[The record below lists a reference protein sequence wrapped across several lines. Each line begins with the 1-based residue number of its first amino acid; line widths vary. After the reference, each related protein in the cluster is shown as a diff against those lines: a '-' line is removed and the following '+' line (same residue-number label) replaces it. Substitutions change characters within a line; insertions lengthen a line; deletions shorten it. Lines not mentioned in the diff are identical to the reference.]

1 MRKRKKLNLGCIQS
15 VNAMECF
22 NPEDTRRKRK
32 HPLEYMPSTRR
43 VMGPVS
49 TSKVGLPLEISLI
62 LFHVGVVGACT
73 VSVVQPSYLE
83 VDYTSETVTL
93 ECTFSTTG
101 CSSKQPRSLWFRCGA
116 HQPEALCLDGCRNK
130 ADKFTVEETLDQNR
144 VSLTVNRVSPN
155 DSAIYICGIAF
166 PHEPAP
172 RAKQTGSGTALVVRG
187 WFSNWCKLSQFLRKL
202 MPASTCFNSA
212 SSFCLH
218 HEEGLLSREVHSLL
232 IVIIALLSV
241 YITGVCVIFTVLFR
255 SKSNSSRSR
264 ETKEDSQKTGPTAE
278 SPAIQVK
285 PMFLKDKPSLLIL
298 QKSARRIFR
307 EIAQELY
314 HKRYVET
321 CQQPERD
328 GTYEN
333 RRALPTSGRP

>member
-1 MRKRKKLNLGCIQS
+1 
-15 VNAMECF
+15 
-22 NPEDTRRKRK
+22 
-32 HPLEYMPSTRR
+32 MPSTRR

-172 RAKQTGSGTALVVRG
+172 RAKQTGSGTALVVR
-187 WFSNWCKLSQFLRKL
+187 
-202 MPASTCFNSA
+202 
-212 SSFCLH
+212 
-218 HEEGLLSREVHSLL
+218 EGLLSREVHSLL

-264 ETKEDSQKTGPTAE
+264 ETKEDSQK
-278 SPAIQVK
+278 
-285 PMFLKDKPSLLIL
+285 
-298 QKSARRIFR
+298 KSARRIFR

>member
-1 MRKRKKLNLGCIQS
+1 
-15 VNAMECF
+15 
-22 NPEDTRRKRK
+22 
-32 HPLEYMPSTRR
+32 MPSTCR

-49 TSKVGLPLEISLI
+49 TSKIGLPLEISLI

-73 VSVVQPSYLE
+73 VSVVQPRYLE

-155 DSAIYICGIAF
+155 DSAVYICGIAF
-166 PHEPAP
+166 PHEPGP
-172 RAKQTGSGTALVVRG
+172 RAKQTGSGTALVIR
-187 WFSNWCKLSQFLRKL
+187 
-202 MPASTCFNSA
+202 
-212 SSFCLH
+212 
-218 HEEGLLSREVHSLL
+218 EGLLSREVHSLL
-232 IVIIALLSV
+232 IVIIALFSV
-241 YITGVCVIFTVLFR
+241 YIAGVCVIFIVLFR

-264 ETKEDSQKTGPTAE
+264 ETKEDSQK
-278 SPAIQVK
+278 
-285 PMFLKDKPSLLIL
+285 
-298 QKSARRIFR
+298 KSARRIFR

-333 RRALPTSGRP
+333 RRALPTPGRP

>member
-1 MRKRKKLNLGCIQS
+1 
-15 VNAMECF
+15 
-22 NPEDTRRKRK
+22 
-32 HPLEYMPSTRR
+32 MPSTCR

-49 TSKVGLPLEISLI
+49 TSKIGLPLEISLI

-73 VSVVQPSYLE
+73 VSVVQPRYLE

-155 DSAIYICGIAF
+155 DSAVYICGIAF
-166 PHEPAP
+166 PHEPGP
-172 RAKQTGSGTALVVRG
+172 RAKQTGSGTALVIR
-187 WFSNWCKLSQFLRKL
+187 
-202 MPASTCFNSA
+202 
-212 SSFCLH
+212 
-218 HEEGLLSREVHSLL
+218 GLLSREVHSLL
-232 IVIIALLSV
+232 IVIIALFSV
-241 YITGVCVIFTVLFR
+241 YIAGVCVIFIVLFR

-264 ETKEDSQKTGPTAE
+264 ETKEDSQK
-278 SPAIQVK
+278 
-285 PMFLKDKPSLLIL
+285 
-298 QKSARRIFR
+298 KSARRIFR

-333 RRALPTSGRP
+333 RRALPTPGRP